1 MPDPSFL
8 QTLWFLLIG
17 VLWVGYFVLEGFD
30 FGVGILLRVL
40 GRDQTEKRIIIHT
53 IGPVWDGNEVWLLT
67 AGGATFAAFPGWYA
81 SLFSG
86 FYLALFLILAALI
99 IRGVSFEFWGKDDSP
114 RWRATWE
121 WTAVIGSFL
130 AALLWGV
137 GWANI
142 VHGVPMN
149 ASHDVTA
156 SLWDLL
162 HPYALLGGLVTLSLF
177 LAHGAV
183 FLALRTSGELVTRAR
198 AVALRVSLASVALMS
213 GFLVWTALDL
223 DSGGVKVSA
232 QIVAV
237 LAVLAAAAVPA
248 MLSRERD
255 GRAFALSAG
264 AIALLFVSLFV
275 ELFPAALAST
285 TNSAYSLSLVAASSN
300 HYTQVVMTIVAI
312 IFVPIVLAYTGWTY
326 WVFRH
331 RLGRSDFEGTPTPL
345 AVIESRLQGGGAG
358 GNGAGGPGSGDPDGS
373 DGARGER
380 PGRPG
385 ELPASGPSGSAA

>member
-1 MPDPSFL
+1 MRDPNFL

-30 FGVGILLRVL
+30 FGVGMLLRAL
-40 GRDQTEKRIIIHT
+40 GRDETDKRMIIHT

-121 WTAVIGSFL
+121 WTAVTGSFL

-137 GWANI
+137 GWADI

-149 ASHDVTA
+149 AAHNVTA

-177 LAHGAV
+177 LSHGAI
-183 FLALRTSGELVTRAR
+183 FLSLRTRGEMVQRAR
-198 AVALRVSLASVALMS
+198 AVARPASLASVALMS
-213 GFLVWTALDL
+213 GFLLWTAFDQN
-223 DSGGVKVSA
+223 SGGVKVSA
-232 QIVAV
+232 QIVAAGAIA
-237 LAVLAAAAVPA
+237 LAAAVPL
-248 MLSRERD
+248 MLARRRE

-264 AIALLFVSLFV
+264 AIALLFTSLFI
-275 ELFPAALAST
+275 ELFPNALGST
-285 TNSAYSLSLVAASSN
+285 TSHAYDLTLVASSST
-300 HYTQVVMTIVAI
+300 HYTQTVMTVVAI
-312 IFVPIVLAYTGWTY
+312 VFVPIVLLYQGWTY

-331 RLGRSDFEGTPTPL
+331 RLGRDDFEGTPTPL
-345 AVIESRLQGGGAG
+345 AVLESLGGKGGDRDGQTGGGLTG
-358 GNGAGGPGSGDPDGS
+358 GQ
-373 DGARGER
+373 
-380 PGRPG
+380 
-385 ELPASGPSGSAA
+385 LPASGPSGSSP